1 MFGAERIYA
10 GKLLSGITGGHP
22 GEVLATH
29 LHVFNI
35 SVRFL
40 GLQLIARTFLNFFHP
55 FCNGVTLLCYDT
67 SRTRVTSIPHR
78 GKVEVP
84 CSLISNHQSGR
95 RYGAMSTNPELKN
108 YSISDLKAAVAKD
121 ADVSQAVAGKVINA
135 FLEQIK
141 NSLAEGHSVSLLGYF
156 SFKPDVKLER
166 EIRNPRT
173 GEKGMST
180 VHKKV
185 KVTVSGSIDKLVATL
200 PVTPEEEADA
210 RARRE
215 KNQKRK

>member
-1 MFGAERIYA
+1 
-10 GKLLSGITGGHP
+10 
-22 GEVLATH
+22 
-29 LHVFNI
+29 
-35 SVRFL
+35 
-40 GLQLIARTFLNFFHP
+40 
-55 FCNGVTLLCYDT
+55 
-67 SRTRVTSIPHR
+67 
-78 GKVEVP
+78 
-84 CSLISNHQSGR
+84 
-95 RYGAMSTNPELKN
+95 MSTNPELKN
-108 YSISDLKAAVAKD
+108 YSLGDLKAAAAKD

-185 KVTVSGSIDKLVATL
+185 KTTVSGSIDKLVATL
-200 PVTPEEEADA
+200 PVTPEEEAEA
-210 RARRE
+210 RAKRE
-215 KNQKRK
+215 KNQNRK